1 MRMTLVTM
9 LVAMALIVCV
19 ACELAGP
26 ETVPKDPGTVIAT
39 VTDESGAPLARVWV
53 YVHDIPNAVGSTYT
67 VGVPTNA
74 FGTSRID
81 VIPAGPRR
89 IDVKPPPGYAAPKA
103 VTVEVV
109 KGVAVSVAFALTRE
123 SSTEPLS

>member
-1 MRMTLVTM
+1 MAV
-9 LVAMALIVCV
+9 VAVIVALALIVCV
-19 ACELAGP
+19 ACDLAGP
-26 ETVPKDPGTVIAT
+26 ETVPKDPGTVLAT
-39 VTDESGAPLARVWV
+39 VTDDSGAPLARVWV
-53 YVHDIPNAVGSTYT
+53 YVHDIPNPVGSTYS

-89 IDVKPPPGYAAPKA
+89 VEVKPPPGYAAPKA

-109 KGVAVSVAFALTRE
+109 KDVAVSVAFTLTRE
-123 SSTEPLS
+123 S